1 MFPEKRQ
8 AINYAQSRASFRSGE
23 IRILDSSGGSCLS
36 RRSSIQGRI
45 TKRLGS
51 PYDSP
56 LSTETAERSSRK
68 SLARLHF
75 GYVLDREDMNRLA
88 FHRHPRDLVR
98 TNSLWIVKHR
108 RVKERTGQKK
118 RILRASWRVRRAFRS
133 AIRLSE
139 RASTGCDFAA
149 TCAGRRCG

>member
-1 MFPEKRQ
+1 MTLIEIKPHRWGWKVFEASGVEPVFPEKRQ

-108 RVKERTGQKK
+108 RVK
-118 RILRASWRVRRAFRS
+118 
-133 AIRLSE
+133 SE
-139 RASTGCDFAA
+139 RDKRNAFYGHLGA
-149 TCAGRRCG
+149 